1 MTTTANDIT
10 YRLEQKRRVQADFPG
25 PKSVALTERRKAV
38 VAAGVASSVP
48 VYVADADG
56 GIIHDV
62 DGNSFIDLGSGIAVT
77 SRGRLGPRRRRRRQG
92 SRGALHPHL
101 LHGHALRGL
110 RRRRRAAE
118 PPHPGRPR
126 EAHRAV
132 QLRRRGRGERRQGG
146 PPGHRPRRRRRL
158 RPRLPRPHQPHHG
171 ADRQGHAVQDQLRPV
186 RARGLPHADELPVP
200 RGKPGDHRRRG
211 RQARHHR

>member
-1 MTTTANDIT
+1 MTTTASEIT

-77 SRGRLGPRRRRRRQG
+77 SV
-92 SRGALHPHL
+92 GASDPAVVGAVKEAVEHFTHTCFMVTPYE
-101 LHGHALRGL
+101 GL

-118 PPHPGRPR
+118 PAHPGRPR
-126 EAHRAV
+126 EAHRPL
-132 QLRRRGRGERRQGG
+132 QLRRRGRGKRRQGG
-146 PPGHRPRRRRRL
+146 PARHRTGRRRRL
-158 RPRLPRPHQPHHG
+158 
-171 ADRQGHAVQDQLRPV
+171 
-186 RARGLPHADELPVP
+186 
-200 RGKPGDHRRRG
+200 
-211 RQARHHR
+211 